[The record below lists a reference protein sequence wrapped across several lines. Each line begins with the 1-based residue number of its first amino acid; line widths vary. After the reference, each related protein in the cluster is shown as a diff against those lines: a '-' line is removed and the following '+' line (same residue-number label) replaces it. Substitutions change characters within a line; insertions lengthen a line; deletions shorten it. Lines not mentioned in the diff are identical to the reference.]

1 MQCTQCLHTLYPM
14 KAKKP
19 KRRTVTVDLPP
30 AAWDKLV
37 KITDTQFVPK
47 AIFVR
52 SVLLAHLSQIKQ

>member
-1 MQCTQCLHTLYPM
+1 M
-14 KAKKP
+14 KAKKT

-30 AAWDKLV
+30 VAWDKLV
-37 KITDTQFVPK
+37 KITDAQFVPK

>member
-1 MQCTQCLHTLYPM
+1 M